1 MRGCCYKT
9 WRSNAETK
17 NESRSSSSEVS
28 IYFKNILHIIKA
40 FILFDIDFLRYLQNM
55 TVINMVIL
63 N

>member
-17 NESRSSSSEVS
+17 DESRSSSSEVS
-28 IYFKNILHIIKA
+28 IYFKNILHIIKT